1 MTAPPARLELALAP
15 TPLLKLDRLSRRL
28 GVELY
33 VKRDDLTGLLE
44 SGNKVRKLEF
54 LVGEALQQGADT
66 LITCG
71 TRESNGCRAVSAV
84 AARLGLRAVLAIR
97 GERPAAYDGNLLLSR
112 LLGAETRYC
121 TEVEFERVD
130 AVMDT
135 LAAEVRA
142 RGGRPYVIPESGG
155 NEVGALGYVECA
167 VELSE
172 QIHHGAPR
180 FDTVVISAGS
190 GGSHAGLLMG
200 KQLAGLP
207 GEIVSVPIAHP
218 AERVREAIVRTM
230 SAAILRFGLAIE
242 VPKTIHLLDGYQ
254 GAGGA
259 GGADEELALIVQL
272 AREEGLLLDPVY
284 TAKGFRGLVDTL
296 SRDPK
301 ALGQRVCFIH
311 TGGLFGL
318 FPYRDRLSGLLEFE
332 QGEAQPKA
340 SRADIRAGRGAAE
353 GEPSG

>member
-1 MTAPPARLELALAP
+1 MRAPPARLELALAP
-15 TPLLKLDRLSRRL
+15 TPILKLDRLSRRL
-28 GVELY
+28 GVEVH

-71 TRESNGCRAVSAV
+71 PPDSNGCRAVAAV

-97 GERPAAYDGNLLLSR
+97 GDRPGASDGNLLLGR
-112 LLGAETRYC
+112 LLGADTRYHPGLALDRPE
-121 TEVEFERVD
+121 EVLD
-130 AVMDT
+130 A

-142 RGGRPYVIPESGG
+142 RGGRPYVIPESGAG
-155 NEVGALGYVECA
+155 EVGALGYVECA

-180 FDTVVISAGS
+180 FDTIVITAGS

-207 GEIVSVPIAHP
+207 GEIVSVPVTAP
-218 AERVREAIVRTM
+218 AERVREAIVRTVG
-230 SAAILRFGLAIE
+230 AAIQRFGFAIE
-242 VPKTIHLLDGYQ
+242 VPKAIHLLDGYQ
-254 GAGGA
+254 GAGPA
-259 GGADEELALIVQL
+259 DATDEELVLIVSL

-284 TAKGFRGLVDTL
+284 TAKGFRGVVETL
-296 SRDPK
+296 ARDPK

-311 TGGLFGL
+311 TGGLFSL
-318 FPYRDRLSGLLEFE
+318 FPFRDRLSRLV
-332 QGEAQPKA
+332 Q
-340 SRADIRAGRGAAE
+340 
-353 GEPSG
+353 

>member
-1 MTAPPARLELALAP
+1 MIAPPARLELALAP
-15 TPLLKLDRLSRRL
+15 TPILKLDRLSRRL
-28 GVELY
+28 GVEVY

-71 TRESNGCRAVSAV
+71 PPDSNGCRAVAAV

-97 GERPAAYDGNLLLSR
+97 GPRPAAADGNLLLGR
-112 LLGAETRYC
+112 LLGADTRYYSDLGPDLGPNLEPGP
-121 TEVEFERVD
+121 TPEGDD
-130 AVMDT
+130 AVMT
-135 LAAEVRA
+135 ALAAEVRA
-142 RGGRPYVIPESGG
+142 GGGRPYLIPAGG
-155 NEVGALGYVECA
+155 AGELGALGYIECA

-180 FDTVVISAGS
+180 FDTIVITAGT

-207 GEIVSVPIAHP
+207 GEIVSVPVAGP

-230 SAAILRFGLAIE
+230 GAAIQRFGFAIE
-242 VPKTIHLLDGYQ
+242 VPKAIHLLDGFQ
-254 GAGGA
+254 GAGPA
-259 GGADEELALIVQL
+259 EATDEDLGVIVQL

-284 TAKGFRGLVDTL
+284 TARGFRGLVETL
-296 SRDPK
+296 AADPK
-301 ALGQRVCFIH
+301 ALGQRVCFVH
-311 TGGLFGL
+311 TGGLFSV
-318 FPYRDRLSGLLEFE
+318 FAHRDRLNRYL
-332 QGEAQPKA
+332 QGEPKA
-340 SRADIRAGRGAAE
+340 SRADT
-353 GEPSG
+353 